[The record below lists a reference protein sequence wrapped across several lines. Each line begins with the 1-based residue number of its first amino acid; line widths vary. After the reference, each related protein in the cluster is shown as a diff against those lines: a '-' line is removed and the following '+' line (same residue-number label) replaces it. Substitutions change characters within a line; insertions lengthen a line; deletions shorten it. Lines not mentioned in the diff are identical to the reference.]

1 MISKEEQAA
10 ELRRLAETKV
20 PAERSDTRE
29 ILSLETARK
38 QEHELKV
45 HQVELEMQNEE
56 LRRTQK
62 ELEAAKA
69 RYFDL
74 YDLAPVGYC
83 TVIKEGLILEANLT
97 AAILLGEGHRDAMVH
112 RPFTQFI
119 LKDDQ
124 DIYYHHRK
132 LLFETGDPQTC
143 ELRMVKGDGEVFW
156 AHLRAILAVN
166 PDGSPVCR
174 VVISNITQEKQAE
187 ELRYASR

>member
-1 MISKEEQAA
+1 MINKEEQAA
-10 ELRRLAETKV
+10 ELRRLAEAKV
-20 PAERSDTRE
+20 LAEHPDTRD

-38 QEHELKV
+38 HAHELKV
-45 HQVELEMQNEE
+45 HQIELEMQNEE
-56 LRRTQK
+56 LRRIQK

-83 TVIKEGLILEANLT
+83 TVGKEGLILEANLT
-97 AAILLGEGHRDAMVH
+97 AASLLGTVRSALAHL
-112 RPFTQFI
+112 PFTQFI
-119 LKDDQ
+119 MKEDE
-124 DIYYHHRK
+124 DIYYFHRK
-132 LLFETGDPQTC
+132 QLFETGDPQTC
-143 ELRMVKGDGEVFW
+143 ELRMVKGDGELFW